1 GRGVQAQSRLDRS
14 RMNCDDC
21 GGGGRRGNGR
31 ARGKGAGMPSW
42 LTGGAGTLVLATL
55 SAYAFLRLRCRRA
68 GQPFGPR
75 AKRWAV
81 TIILLTAIV
90 STGLGLAAVAVG
102 GHIRAAY
109 IGLLL
114 PSGLLIGQA
123 SVQGRRRGPALSLD

>member
-1 GRGVQAQSRLDRS
+1 GGGGGGRTPAGGVEVGCQGGPATPAGLHRAGRPGGGPRGRGVQAQSRLDRS

-90 STGLGLAAVAVG
+90 STGLGLA
-102 GHIRAAY
+102 
-109 IGLLL
+109 
-114 PSGLLIGQA
+114 
-123 SVQGRRRGPALSLD
+123 